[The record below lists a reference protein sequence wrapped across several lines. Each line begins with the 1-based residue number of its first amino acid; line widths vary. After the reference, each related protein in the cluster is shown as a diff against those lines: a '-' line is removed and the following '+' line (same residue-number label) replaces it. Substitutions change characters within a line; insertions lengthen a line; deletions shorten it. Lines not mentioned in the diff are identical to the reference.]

1 MPSAGAF
8 IPVRLDS
15 ERLPRKALSKI
26 AGKTVLEHL
35 IHRIEAVKQIV
46 SKRDIV
52 VCTTTDSSDD
62 DLQKLANEVGVS
74 CFRGEKND
82 LIKRFYDAN
91 QIFNFEEILQIDGDD
106 PLVPPEYSELTLEKL
121 CNEGVDVA
129 CTKDLMFGLNVKA
142 FTRQALHKVYEAYE
156 TLDNETGFGLY
167 FLNEELCHVEYVE
180 PTKSSHSNNKV
191 RLTLDY
197 PEDLAVISAVI
208 RSIPSS
214 HPAPFS
220 ADALVGVL
228 EEHEHLRSINW
239 KRQRDY
245 QVRGTARRNP
255 FLAVINGRKI
265 EF

>member
-1 MPSAGAF
+1 MLSTGAF

-35 IHRIEAVKQIV
+35 IQRVEAVKQIV

-52 VCTTTDSSDD
+52 ICTTTDSSDD
-62 DLQKLANEVGVS
+62 DLQELANEVGVS

-82 LIKRFYDAN
+82 LIKRFHDAN

-121 CNEGVDVA
+121 CNDAVDVA

-142 FTRQALHKVYEAYE
+142 FTRQALHKVYDAYQ

-167 FLNEELCHVEYVE
+167 FLNEELCNVEYVE
-180 PTKSSHSNNKV
+180 PTKSSHSNSKV

-197 PEDLAVISAVI
+197 PEDLAVISTVI

-220 ADALVGVL
+220 ADAVVGVL
-228 EEHEHLRSINW
+228 EENENLHAINW

-245 QVRGTARRNP
+245 QVRGTERRKP
-255 FLAVINGRKI
+255 FLALINGQKI